1 MVGGHKLTKKRKQDL
16 NKLVSHGQKV
26 GGISIS
32 DLKRRG
38 MPKWMDGVLEQVEQ
52 ENIVET
58 VKTMKFEKLSA
69 TLDRIDRNIKK
80 QKKRNG

>member
-1 MVGGHKLTKKRKQDL
+1 MTKKRKQDL

-38 MPKWMDGVLEQVEQ
+38 MPKWMDGVLEQVER
-52 ENIVET
+52 EERSKL
-58 VKTMKFEKLSA
+58 VK
-69 TLDRIDRNIKK
+69 R
-80 QKKRNG
+80 KKRGT

>member
-1 MVGGHKLTKKRKQDL
+1 MTKKRKQDL

>member
-1 MVGGHKLTKKRKQDL
+1 MKRKQDL

-38 MPKWMDGVLEQVEQ
+38 MPKWMDGVLEQVER
-52 ENIVET
+52 EERSKL
-58 VKTMKFEKLSA
+58 VKERKEEHNYARSV
-69 TLDRIDRNIKK
+69 KK
-80 QKKRNG
+80 

>member
-1 MVGGHKLTKKRKQDL
+1 MTKRRRKKNKVKTEQLSKTVSIRRYNASTKDL

-38 MPKWMDGVLEQVEQ
+38 MPKWMDGVMEQVER
-52 ENIVET
+52 EERS
-58 VKTMKFEKLSA
+58 KLA
-69 TLDRIDRNIKK
+69 KR
-80 QKKRNG
+80 KKRGT